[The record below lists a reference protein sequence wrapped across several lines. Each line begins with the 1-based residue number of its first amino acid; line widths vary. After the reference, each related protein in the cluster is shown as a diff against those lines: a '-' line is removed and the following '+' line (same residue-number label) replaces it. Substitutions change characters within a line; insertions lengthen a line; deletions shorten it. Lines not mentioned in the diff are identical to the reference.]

1 MYFLSTDAA
10 CCCFMLKGVL
20 LQRYWGIRRLAAEQ
34 WNSISL
40 LQGTGSSSYCSS
52 RRPTPFP
59 PTTRYDYFSSAP
71 PHHYIQVCSYP
82 SLLSFFMACFCPC
95 AALHIYTVP
104 VQYVKEV
111 NICSVQNV
119 ISIYL
124 FSLLVIYWFFW
135 CLRRKAD
142 SSHVS

>member
-59 PTTRYDYFSSAP
+59 PPLGMIISP
-71 PHHYIQVCSYP
+71 PLHRTIIFQVCSYP